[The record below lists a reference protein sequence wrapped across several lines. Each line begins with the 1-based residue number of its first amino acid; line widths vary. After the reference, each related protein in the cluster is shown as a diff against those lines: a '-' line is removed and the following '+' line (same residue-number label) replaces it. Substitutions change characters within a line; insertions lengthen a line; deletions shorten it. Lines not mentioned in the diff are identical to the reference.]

1 MVKGRVLPLTLVSRS
16 NSILGKNEDVSKE
29 LDFAGCLRWESH
41 NWENLSDYEDQAIL
55 IL

>member
-29 LDFAGCLRWESH
+29 LDFAGCLRGGITQLGELVRS
-41 NWENLSDYEDQAIL
+41 
-55 IL
+55 